1 MRQQVQ
7 EHHALYKDLCSI
19 VGSENV
25 SDEEFVRRAY
35 TRAPSTKV
43 YGGGRGKTPGIAVK
57 PVTTEQVSEIVKL
70 ANKAGTPVV
79 PKGGGGSIAAFPP
92 AHVGAEANILIDT
105 TGMNKII
112 EIDTEYMRVT
122 AECGVILSRL
132 AEEVRKA
139 GFHLPTVDVPI
150 HMDSV
155 GGVLSGFLGGGE
167 PSDLATSGT
176 MNKYLLGLRV
186 VLPTGDIIYTGGG
199 PGTNIH
205 QSKIL
210 HREAGSPDITGMFVA
225 DGGAFGIKTEATFE
239 IVPYP
244 MHYTVGIYDMGNW
257 DNLWKAFSIL
267 VSMAPY
273 PYTRLMAFHQRNGP
287 TLVMYVIRAH
297 SDEEMGTRKRI
308 VEETL
313 ASCGGKTGGAEVDA
327 GLKLGTMF
335 SVRQLGKAVVPRAS
349 MMSYFGEALVP
360 RARTREWLDY
370 LNDRADEIFKGV
382 KITEMVDFALPYLR
396 AMCVTGIL
404 MYFGKESPGEQVSK
418 IIYDFTEGELHN
430 TLFQRF
436 GGFTELAQG
445 MGQVQSAAGWSP
457 AYKSYM
463 TSLKKALDPNNILMP
478 NLWGFE

>member
-1 MRQQVQ
+1 MRQEVQ
-7 EHHALYKDLCSI
+7 EHHALYNDLCSI
-19 VGSENV
+19 AGADNV

-35 TRAPSTKV
+35 TRAPATKV
-43 YGGGRGKTPGIAVK
+43 YGGGRGKTPGVAVR
-57 PVTTEQVSEIVKL
+57 PTTTEQVSEIVKL
-70 ANKAGTPVV
+70 ANKTKTPVV

-92 AHVGAEANILIDT
+92 PHVGTEANILIDT

-112 EIDTEYMRVT
+112 EIDKEYMRVT

-132 AEEVRKA
+132 AEEVRKV
-139 GFHLPTVDVPI
+139 GFHLPTVDVPV

-155 GGVLSGFLGGGE
+155 GGVLSGFIGGGE

-199 PGTNIH
+199 PGTNTH
-205 QSKIL
+205 QDKIL
-210 HREAGSPDITGMFVA
+210 HREAASPDMTGMFIA

-244 MHYTVGIYDMGNW
+244 MHYIVGIYDMGNW

-273 PYTRLMAFHQRNGP
+273 PYTRLMAFHKRDGP
-287 TLVMYVIRAH
+287 TLVMYVVRAH
-297 SDEEMGTRKRI
+297 SAEEMNLKKGI
-308 VEETL
+308 VEDTF

-327 GLKLGTMF
+327 GLKIGSMF
-335 SVRQLGKAVVPRAS
+335 SARQLGKAVLPRAS

-370 LNDRADEIFKGV
+370 LNDQADKVLGDVE
-382 KITEMVDFALPYLR
+382 ITERVDFALPYLR

-404 MYFGKESPGEQVSK
+404 MYFGKEAPAEQVTK
-418 IIYDFTEGELHN
+418 IIYDFSADELHK
-430 TLFQRF
+430 TLSQRF

-445 MGQVQSAAGWSP
+445 FGQVQSAAGWSP

-463 TSLKKALDPNNILMP
+463 SSLKKALDPNNILMP
-478 NLWGFE
+478 NLWGF

>member
-1 MRQQVQ
+1 MRQEVQ
-7 EHHALYKDLCSI
+7 EHHALYNDLCSI
-19 VGSENV
+19 VGAENV

-35 TRAPSTKV
+35 TRAPATKV
-43 YGGGRGKTPGIAVK
+43 YGGGRGKTPGIAVR
-57 PVTTEQVSEIVKL
+57 PTTTEQVSDIVKL
-70 ANKAGTPVV
+70 ANKTKTPVV

-92 AHVGAEANILIDT
+92 PHVGTEANILIDT

-122 AECGVILSRL
+122 AECGVVLSRL
-132 AEEVRKA
+132 AEEVKKA

-150 HMDSV
+150 HWDSV
-155 GGVLSGFLGGGE
+155 GGVLSGFIGGGE

-199 PGTNIH
+199 PSTNIH
-205 QSKIL
+205 QSKTL
-210 HREAGSPDITGMFVA
+210 HREAGSPDMTGMFVA

-244 MHYTVGIYDMGNW
+244 MHYIVGIYDMGNW
-257 DNLWKAFSIL
+257 DNLWKAFSML

-273 PYTRLMAFHQRNGP
+273 PYTRLMPLHNRNGP

-297 SDEEMGTRKRI
+297 SQEEMNAKKSI
-308 VEETL
+308 VEETFV
-313 ASCGGKTGGAEVDA
+313 SCGGKTGGSEVEA
-327 GLKLGTMF
+327 GLKLGNLF
-335 SVRQLGKAVVPRAS
+335 SARQLGKAVLPRAS

-360 RARTREWLDY
+360 RGRTREWLDF
-370 LNDRADEIFKGV
+370 LNDQADKLLGDFET
-382 KITEMVDFALPYLR
+382 TERVDFVIPYLR
-396 AMCVTGIL
+396 ATCITGIL
-404 MYFGKESPGEQVSK
+404 MYFGKEVPAEQVSK
-418 IIYDFTEGELHN
+418 IIYDFSVGEMDKVLS
-430 TLFQRF
+430 QRF

-445 MGQVQSAAGWSP
+445 FGQVQSAAGWSP

-463 TSLKKALDPNNILMP
+463 KSLKKALDPNNILMP
-478 NLWGFE
+478 NLWGF